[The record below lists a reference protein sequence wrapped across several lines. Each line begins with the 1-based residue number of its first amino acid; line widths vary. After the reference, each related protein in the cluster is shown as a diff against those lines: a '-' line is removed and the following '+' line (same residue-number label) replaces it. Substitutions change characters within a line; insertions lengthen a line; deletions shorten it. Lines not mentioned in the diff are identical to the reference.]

1 MNHKILLITIS
12 LIFYSCGPT
21 IAHGDYINSDGMS
34 RKEIEAIRN
43 HPEVQ
48 IGIASYYGKKFHR
61 KLTANGQKFNMYK
74 VSAAHK
80 TLPLGTRIRVTNLK
94 NGRSLTMTII
104 DRGPFVKGRILDVS
118 YKAAKKLSFV
128 NEGTTKVRIDVLRL
142 GSNRYY
148 K

>member
-12 LIFYSCGPT
+12 FIFYSCGPT

-61 KLTANGQKFNMYK
+61 KLTANGQRFNMYK

-80 TLPLGTRIRVTNLK
+80 TLPLGTRVKVTNLN
-94 NGRSLTMTII
+94 NGKSIRLTIN
-104 DRGPFVKGRILDVS
+104 DRGPFKKGRILDLS
-118 YKAAKKLSFV
+118 YKAAQKLGFV
-128 NEGTTKVRIDVLRL
+128 NEGTTKVRIDVIKL
-142 GSNRYY
+142 GNNKYY

>member
-1 MNHKILLITIS
+1 
-12 LIFYSCGPT
+12 
-21 IAHGDYINSDGMS
+21 
-34 RKEIEAIRN
+34 
-43 HPEVQ
+43 
-48 IGIASYYGKKFHR
+48 
-61 KLTANGQKFNMYK
+61 
-74 VSAAHK
+74 
-80 TLPLGTRIRVTNLK
+80 
-94 NGRSLTMTII
+94 MTII

>member
-12 LIFYSCGPT
+12 FIFYSCGPT
-21 IAHGDYINSDGMS
+21 IAHGDYINSVGMS

-61 KLTANGQKFNMYK
+61 KLTANGQRFNMYK

-80 TLPLGTRIRVTNLK
+80 TLPLGTRVKVTNLN
-94 NGRSLTMTII
+94 NGKSIRLTIN
-104 DRGPFVKGRILDVS
+104 DRGPFKKGRILDLS
-118 YKAAKKLSFV
+118 YKAAQKLGFV
-128 NEGTTKVRIDVLRL
+128 NEGTTKVRIDVIKL
-142 GSNRYY
+142 GDNKYY

>member
-12 LIFYSCGPT
+12 FIFYSCGPT

-61 KLTANGQKFNMYK
+61 KLTANGQRFNMYK

-80 TLPLGTRIRVTNLK
+80 TLPLGTRVKVTNLN
-94 NGRSLTMTII
+94 NGKSIRLTIN
-104 DRGPFVKGRILDVS
+104 DRGPFKKGRILDLS
-118 YKAAKKLSFV
+118 YKAAQKLGFV
-128 NEGTTKVRIDVLRL
+128 NEGTTKVRIDVIKL
-142 GSNRYY
+142 GDNKHY

>member
-80 TLPLGTRIRVTNLK
+80 TLPLGTRVKVTNLN
-94 NGRSLTMTII
+94 NGKSIRLTIN
-104 DRGPFVKGRILDVS
+104 DRGPFKKGRILDLS
-118 YKAAKKLSFV
+118 YKAAQKLGFV
-128 NEGTTKVRIDVLRL
+128 NEGTTKVRIDVIKL
-142 GSNRYY
+142 GDNKYY

>member
-12 LIFYSCGPT
+12 FIFYSCGPT

-34 RKEIEAIRN
+34 RKEIEAISN

-61 KLTANGQKFNMYK
+61 KLTANGQRFNMYK

-80 TLPLGTRIRVTNLK
+80 TLPLGTRVKVTNLN
-94 NGRSLTMTII
+94 NGKSIRLTIN
-104 DRGPFVKGRILDVS
+104 DRGPFKKGRILDLS
-118 YKAAKKLSFV
+118 YKAAQKLGFV
-128 NEGTTKVRIDVLRL
+128 NEGTTKVRIDVIKLAD
-142 GSNRYY
+142 NKYY

>member
-12 LIFYSCGPT
+12 LILYSCGPT
-21 IAHGDYINSDGMS
+21 IAYGDYINSDGMS

-48 IGIASYYGKKFHR
+48 IGIASYYGREFHR
-61 KLTANGQKFNMYK
+61 KLTANGQRFNMYK

-80 TLPLGTRIRVTNLK
+80 TLPLGTRVKVTNLN
-94 NGRSLTMTII
+94 NGKSIRLTIN
-104 DRGPFVKGRILDVS
+104 DRGPFKKGRILDLS
-118 YKAAKKLSFV
+118 YKAALKLGFV
-128 NEGTTKVRIDVLRL
+128 NEGTTKVRIDVIKL
-142 GSNRYY
+142 GDNKYY